1 MTLTLGKSYKADDS
15 ERENKVYFVDYFMNR
30 FQNRK
35 IDKALYSIL
44 KKYDDCEFYELTHI
58 YKKSSDI
65 KGCFAE
71 AQNLLKMYAKA
82 SLVITKRIHCSLP
95 CLAMGTPVIL
105 ITKKFDK
112 KRFKGLIS
120 FFNYIG
126 KDVEGKFTVCVNEDS
141 EGFVCNSNKH
151 LKYKEYLTKIS
162 ESFARKST
170 ASNIADYDSSSFK
183 FHQKPK
189 KISKS
194 FLKFMQNFNL

>member
-71 AQNLLKMYAKA
+71 AQNVCESQSCYYQTY
-82 SLVITKRIHCSLP
+82 SLRFTLSCNGYS
-95 CLAMGTPVIL
+95 CYTDY
-105 ITKKFDK
+105 KK
-112 KRFKGLIS
+112 
-120 FFNYIG
+120 
-126 KDVEGKFTVCVNEDS
+126 V
-141 EGFVCNSNKH
+141 
-151 LKYKEYLTKIS
+151 
-162 ESFARKST
+162 
-170 ASNIADYDSSSFK
+170 
-183 FHQKPK
+183 
-189 KISKS
+189 
-194 FLKFMQNFNL
+194 